1 VERARSKEITMRKQ
15 TILAISG
22 AFLLCA
28 SAGAAEG
35 WGHYANGRFAY
46 DIDIP
51 PGFSEIVEPD
61 NGDGGIAK
69 SADGKAELRVWGGY
83 VLDGDFADEA
93 ARRLADDQNDGWSIA
108 YQAQKDDWA
117 SWSGTRGSQLFYQRA
132 IEGCDG
138 AAAYFRLDYPA
149 EQKALYDGVVGR
161 LVKSLRAAC

>member
-1 VERARSKEITMRKQ
+1 MRRL
-15 TILAISG
+15 IVLATFG
-22 AFLLCA
+22 AFLLA
-28 SAGAAEG
+28 VAAGAAEG

-46 DIDIP
+46 EIDVP

-69 SADGKAELRVWGGY
+69 SGDGEAELRVWGSY
-83 VLDGDFADEA
+83 ILDGDFRDEA
-93 ARRLADDQNDGWSIA
+93 ARRLADDRSEGWSIS
-108 YQAQKDDWA
+108 YQAHKDDWA
-117 SWSGTRGSQLFYQRA
+117 SWSGTRGSRLVYQRA

-149 EQKALYDGVVGR
+149 EQAALYDGVVLR